1 MQDRWIN
8 DALHTLSAVSR
19 SVMEDDLGNPVAKKT
34 EEESSCVLLTYFK
47 GDINSMVD
55 EHFSRALSQAAKPKG
70 ECSEIKR
77 NRKFAQTNGLG
88 SSQWEAQSQT
98 RFQPLYPP
106 EHLRLGASSESQS
119 NHHMPSSHTAN
130 SAALWSGDS
139 RQGLSLALPPMMPYT
154 SAVSSDGLMVAEH
167 QYSNSLLNMLH
178 NDHPDMGTVVL
189 SSSKQDLMSGW
200 TKYPGFGNQMNCN
213 INLNSGVQG
222 IEKKDLYWY

>member
-1 MQDRWIN
+1 
-8 DALHTLSAVSR
+8 
-19 SVMEDDLGNPVAKKT
+19 MEEDLGNSVAKKT
-34 EEESSCVLLTYFK
+34 KEESSSVLLTYFK

-70 ECSEIKR
+70 ERSKIKG
-77 NRKFAQTNGLG
+77 NHKAAQTNGLG

-98 RFQPLYPP
+98 RFQPLFPP
-106 EHLRLGASSESQS
+106 EHLREGTSSESQS
-119 NHHMPSSHTAN
+119 NHHMPPDHPAN

-139 RQGLSLALPPMMPYT
+139 RQGLSLALPPMMYP

-167 QYSNSLLNMLH
+167 QYSNSLLNLLH

-189 SSSKQDLMSGW
+189 PSSKQDLMSGW

-213 INLNSGVQG
+213 INLNSG
-222 IEKKDLYWY
+222 KCPHFSTF